1 MSWKDTFRLTA
12 AVAALVVGLAA
23 ADGSWLQHVSE
34 ADRQKANPYAGQADA
49 IAAGGKVFADRCVKC
64 HGSDALG
71 RRNKPSLRSD
81 RVQHATD
88 GEIFW
93 LLKNGNVSRGMPRWS
108 GIPEPT
114 RWQIV
119 AYVKSLGTSW
129 MSNGA
134 LPQQNAGRTEENGR

>member
-1 MSWKDTFRLTA
+1 MSWRDICRLTA
-12 AVAALVVGLAA
+12 VMAALVVGLAA
-23 ADGSWLQHVSE
+23 GDGSWLQHVPE
-34 ADRQKANPYAGQADA
+34 TDRQKANPYAGSPDA
-49 IAAGGKVFADRCVKC
+49 IAAGNKVFSDHCVKC
-64 HGSDALG
+64 HGSDAMG
-71 RRNKPSLRSD
+71 RRNKPSLRSE

-108 GIPEPT
+108 AIPEPT

-129 MSNGA
+129 MSNGSVR
-134 LPQQNAGRTEENGR
+134 QENASRPGEIGR

>member
-1 MSWKDTFRLTA
+1 MSWRDIYRLTA
-12 AVAALVVGLAA
+12 VMAVLVVGLAA
-23 ADGSWLQHVSE
+23 ADGSWLQHVPQT
-34 ADRQKANPYAGQADA
+34 DRQKANPYAGSPDA
-49 IAAGGKVFADRCVKC
+49 IAAGSKVFSDHCVKC
-64 HGSDALG
+64 HGSDAMG
-71 RRNKPSLRSD
+71 RRKKPSLRTE

-108 GIPEPT
+108 AIPEPT

-134 LPQQNAGRTEENGR
+134 LRQENTNRPGEIGR

>member
-1 MSWKDTFRLTA
+1 MSWRDIYRLTA
-12 AVAALVVGLAA
+12 VMAVLVVGLAA
-23 ADGSWLQHVSE
+23 ADGSWLQHVPQT
-34 ADRQKANPYAGQADA
+34 DRQKANPYAGSPDG
-49 IAAGGKVFADRCVKC
+49 IAAGSKVFSDHCVKC
-64 HGSDALG
+64 HGSDAMG
-71 RRNKPSLRSD
+71 RRNKPSLRSE

-108 GIPEPT
+108 AIPEPT

-134 LPQQNAGRTEENGR
+134 LRQENANRPGEIGR

>member
-1 MSWKDTFRLTA
+1 MSWRDIYRLTA
-12 AVAALVVGLAA
+12 VMAVLLVGLAA
-23 ADGSWLQHVSE
+23 ADGSWLQHVPQT
-34 ADRQKANPYAGQADA
+34 DRQKANPYAGSPDA
-49 IAAGGKVFADRCVKC
+49 IAAGSKVFSDYCVKC
-64 HGSDALG
+64 HGSDAMG
-71 RRNKPSLRSD
+71 RRKKPSLRTE

-108 GIPEPT
+108 AIPEPT

-134 LPQQNAGRTEENGR
+134 LRQENTNRPGEIGR

>member
-1 MSWKDTFRLTA
+1 MCWREIYRLTA
-12 AVAALVVGLAA
+12 VAAALVVGLAA
-23 ADGSWLQHVSE
+23 ADGSWLQHVPE
-34 ADRQKANPYAGQADA
+34 TDRQKANPYAGSPDA
-49 IAAGGKVFADRCVKC
+49 IAAGSKVFSDHCVKC
-64 HGSDALG
+64 HGSDAMG
-71 RRNKPSLRSD
+71 RRKKPSLRSE
-81 RVQHATD
+81 RVQHATE

-108 GIPEPT
+108 AIPEPT

-134 LPQQNAGRTEENGR
+134 LRQENARPGEIGR

>member
-1 MSWKDTFRLTA
+1 MSWRDIFRLTA
-12 AVAALVVGLAA
+12 AAAALVVGLAA

-34 ADRQKANPYAGQADA
+34 ADRQKVNPYAGQPEAM
-49 IAAGGKVFADRCVKC
+49 AAGGKVFADHCVKC
-64 HGSDALG
+64 HGSDAMG

-81 RVQHATD
+81 RVQNAKD

-114 RWQIV
+114 RWQV
-119 AYVKSLGTSW
+119 VTYVKSLGTSW

-134 LPQQNAGRTEENGR
+134 LRQKKTGRTGEHGR